1 MYKRK
6 ILCIIIFFLSLG
18 VNSVYADHTPKTRVV
33 QRILPAIVE
42 VHSDRKMGGNEQV
55 DNQSK
60 RQGGFQYRNQPQ
72 QGQRNNPGPQDQKKE
87 PTHIGSGFIISS
99 EGLVITNAHV
109 VNNLF
114 DNGGKLTIIFHDD
127 ESQEATLVNYDEE
140 SDIALLKIKNTTN
153 KVYPYLE
160 WGKKPELGEETIVIG
175 SPMNQPFS
183 VTFGYVSSL
192 DRFVPNAASFV
203 PFIQTDAS
211 MNPGNSGGPLFN
223 VDGELIGINTMIIT
237 PGQSPGSIGIGFAI
251 DGTYAQAVIEKLK
264 TGKKIL
270 WPYIGIMYR
279 PLEEKDMK
287 DFRYGYG
294 AYIEEIVKDSPAIDV
309 LRIGDI
315 ILKVDGKPI
324 KWKMLA
330 TKIKTKKIGEVVNF
344 EVLRNKLH
352 IPIVMKLKAQ

>member
-1 MYKRK
+1 
-6 ILCIIIFFLSLG
+6 
-18 VNSVYADHTPKTRVV
+18 VYADHTHKTKVV

-42 VHSDRKMGGNEQV
+42 VHADRKMGGNDQV
-55 DNQSK
+55 DGQSE
-60 RQGGFQYRNQPQ
+60 RRGGFQYRNQPQ
-72 QGQRNNPGPQDQKKE
+72 QRQGNKPSPQDQKKE

-99 EGLVITNAHV
+99 DGLVITNAHV

-114 DNGGKLTIIFHDD
+114 DNGGKITIIFHND
-127 ESQEATLVNYDEE
+127 ESKEATLINYDEE

-153 KVYPYLE
+153 RVYPYLK
-160 WGKKPELGEETIVIG
+160 WGNKPELGEETIVIG
-175 SPMNQPFS
+175 SPMNQAFS

-223 VDGELIGINTMIIT
+223 VDGELIGISTMIIT
-237 PGQSPGSIGIGFAI
+237 AQGAIGNIGIGFAI

-270 WPYIGIMYR
+270 WPYLGIMYR

-294 AYIEEIVKDSPAIDV
+294 AYIEEIVKDSPATSI
-309 LRIGDI
+309 LRVGDI
-315 ILKVDGKPI
+315 ILKVDGEPV

-330 TKIKTKKIGEVVNF
+330 TKVKTKKIGEVVQF

-352 IPIVMKLKAQ
+352 IPIIMKLRAQ